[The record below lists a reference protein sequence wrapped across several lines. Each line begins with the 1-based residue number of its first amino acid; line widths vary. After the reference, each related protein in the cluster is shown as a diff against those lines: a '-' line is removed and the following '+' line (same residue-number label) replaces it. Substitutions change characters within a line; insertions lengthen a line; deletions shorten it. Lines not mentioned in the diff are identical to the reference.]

1 MRREGIGV
9 AGCSVDCYQDMYSSG
24 SNSGSNSND
33 NVFSYEK
40 KQFSLSELIASYW
53 LNNIIPKKKISK
65 LDRSLRG
72 YYCSP
77 A

>member
-53 LNNIIPKKKISK
+53 LK
-65 LDRSLRG
+65 G
-72 YYCSP
+72 
-77 A
+77 